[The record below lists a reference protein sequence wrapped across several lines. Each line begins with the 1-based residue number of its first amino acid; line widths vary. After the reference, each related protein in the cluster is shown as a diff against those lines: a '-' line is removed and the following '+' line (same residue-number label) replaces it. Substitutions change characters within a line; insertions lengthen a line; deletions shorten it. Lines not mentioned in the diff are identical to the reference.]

1 MIKNKK
7 KNFILKFIS
16 ISVVLSILGVLF
28 INKINKYYR
37 NGKIDIFKVSC
48 HPNFLVKEGFENHIT
63 ATLTGRLGNQ
73 MFVYATAYALGQKLH
88 KSVAISKTY
97 CDRRYDLGVFNI
109 PQEFNDVQKIGSVR
123 SWITP
128 SRKKASLWDQNWFY
142 YDDSIWS
149 IPSSQKNIVLRG
161 HMQSPLYFEEYADDL
176 RNKVFVLNKELSDI
190 AKGWKQKIK
199 SAKIAV
205 SLHVR
210 RGDYLNFTIFNGPDI
225 QYYKRAVRLMMDLF
239 GEDIEIFIFSDDFD
253 YIKKNF
259 SWIKKAHYVNSDS
272 RYPYED
278 MLLMSECH
286 HNIIAN
292 STYSWWGAYLNKN
305 KEKKV
310 IAPMH
315 WFSKEYQLYK
325 SPTIDLYPSDWII
338 LK

>member
-1 MIKNKK
+1 MSLFKK
-7 KNFILKFIS
+7 A
-16 ISVVLSILGVLF
+16 SVVKTILALCVILILGIQA
-28 INKINKYYR
+28 INKVNKYYR
-37 NGKIDIFKVSC
+37 YGKFDFLKISTNAPYIVS
-48 HPNFLVKEGFENHIT
+48 EGFENHVT

-88 KSVAISKTY
+88 KPVAIAKRY
-97 CDRRYDLGVFNI
+97 CDRTYDLGVFNI
-109 PQEFNDVQKIGSVR
+109 PQEFNDVQKIWSIR
-123 SWITP
+123 SWFTP
-128 SRKKASLWDQNWFY
+128 AEKKASLWDQNWFY

-149 IPSSQKNIVLRG
+149 IPASQKNTVIKG
-161 HMQSPLYFEEYADDL
+161 HVQSPVYFEEFQDDL
-176 RNKVFVLNKELSDI
+176 RNKVFVLNKELSVI
-190 AKGWKQKIK
+190 AQGWKRKINA
-199 SAKIAV
+199 AKISV

-225 QYYKRAVRLMMDLF
+225 HYYKRAVRLMMDLF
-239 GEDIEIFIFSDDFD
+239 GDDIEFFIFSDDFD
-253 YIKKNF
+253 YIKENF

-278 MLLMSECH
+278 MTLMSECH

-292 STYSWWGAYLNKN
+292 SSYSWWGAYLNKN
-305 KEKKV
+305 KKKKV

-325 SPTIDLYPSDWII
+325 CPTIDLYPKDWIL